1 MALALPVWLGTLLL
15 LVLLGAL
22 GLLVVRLRRERNE
35 LRQQLRHVLRADAGR
50 AAAQNFE
57 IGWLRALAS
66 MVPVPLLITDRSK
79 QVLYANPAAEEIFG
93 PVEPGEGA
101 IKRLRHHLLESLLE
115 RALSDGHSEPQFV
128 DLLGERHMRAVAH
141 AWATPDGA
149 PGGAIL
155 LLEDMTELTRLVR
168 ARRDMVAN
176 LSHELRTPLASMKL
190 MTDTLLGRAFEQPEM
205 THRFAIRLSTETDA
219 LIRLVEDLAALSL
232 IESGRMPL
240 WLERTN
246 LRELVAQ
253 RLHRLAPQAEQ
264 KQLSFHLNSPE
275 TVTVALDAER
285 FGQVLTNLLDNAIK
299 FSRKGGGIAVTIRA
313 TEEGTSL
320 AIRDEGIGIPV
331 KELPRIF
338 ERFYKGDRVRT
349 RSDEAGSGI
358 GLAIARHLVEAHGG
372 TIEVE
377 SRVGQGTTFTILL
390 PND

>member
-50 AAAQNFE
+50 AAAQNLE

-101 IKRLRHHLLESLLE
+101 IKRLRSHLLESLLE

-128 DLLGERHMRAVAH
+128 DLLGERHMRAVSH

-253 RLHRLAPQAEQ
+253 RLPPPGPPGRAEAAELSP
-264 KQLSFHLNSPE
+264 KQPRNRHC
-275 TVTVALDAER
+275 
-285 FGQVLTNLLDNAIK
+285 
-299 FSRKGGGIAVTIRA
+299 RA
-313 TEEGTSL
+313 
-320 AIRDEGIGIPV
+320 
-331 KELPRIF
+331 
-338 ERFYKGDRVRT
+338 
-349 RSDEAGSGI
+349 
-358 GLAIARHLVEAHGG
+358 
-372 TIEVE
+372 
-377 SRVGQGTTFTILL
+377 
-390 PND
+390 